1 MAASLGFRARVTEKW
16 LLGFDAEINPFF
28 GLKVGAARPGVLN
41 LYASVVRRYPMT
53 WERVNL
59 RTTLQAGVSTLLFD
73 LYGALAGSTGPYVGL
88 SVLGLDVDLGR
99 ALRLV
104 FDPALIAMPIPHVT
118 GQPFYYLQ
126 YRVSVGLSWGG

>member
-1 MAASLGFRARVTEKW
+1 M
-16 LLGFDAEINPFF
+16 NPFF

-41 LYASVVRRYPMT
+41 VYASVVRRYPMT

-59 RTTLQAGVSTLLFD
+59 RTTLQVGFSTMLFD
-73 LYGALAGSTGPYVGL
+73 LYGALAGSTGPYAGL

-99 ALRLV
+99 GTRFV
-104 FDPALIAMPIPHVT
+104 FDPALITIPVPHVT

-126 YRVSVGLSWGG
+126 YRVSVGFSWGA